1 MKKTFLVMLILLVGG
16 VLSAKDEVAT
26 FHAYVD
32 SDLCA
37 RLMLGPITTER
48 VACSE
53 KTHKEG
59 SNPVVVRLKDN
70 TVFDVN
76 KQKMI
81 KDYVGKFSEVTGE
94 IKLKSGE
101 MKLQSANPLEVSSI
115 PEGDPSRRLLDV
127 RHFKAKGS
135 PETFEKVR
143 HELAMMPYI
152 SQFDFIS
159 FTMVDEDVILTGW
172 TVRQT
177 NRSEAYNRI
186 KTIEGVKGIVNNIEI
201 LPLGKMDMDIRAAT
215 RAALQRHLS
224 RYFWGSGS
232 DIKIVVKNGN
242 IILLG
247 NVASKADSDIATIQA
262 NSVPLA
268 FHVFNLLR
276 IQEPAAKK
284 S

>member
-16 VLSAKDEVAT
+16 VLCAKDEVAT

-115 PEGDPSRRLLDV
+115 PEDDPSRRLLDV

-135 PETFEKVR
+135 PEIFEKVR

-159 FTMVDEDVILTGW
+159 FTMVGEDVILTGW

-186 KTIEGVKGIVNNIEI
+186 KMIEGVKGIVNNIEI
-201 LPLGKMDMDIRAAT
+201 LPLGSMDMDIRAAT

-276 IQEPAAKK
+276 IQEPASKK

>member
-16 VLSAKDEVAT
+16 VLCAKDEVAT

-48 VACSE
+48 VGCSE

-81 KDYVGKFSEVTGE
+81 KDYVGKFAEVTGE

-101 MKLQSANPLEVSSI
+101 MKLQSANPLEASSI

-186 KTIEGVKGIVNNIEI
+186 KMIEGVRGIVNNIEI

-247 NVASKADSDIATIQA
+247 MVASKADSDIATIQA

-276 IQEPAAKK
+276 IQEPASKK

>member
-247 NVASKADSDIATIQA
+247 NVASKADSDIANIQA

>member
-1 MKKTFLVMLILLVGG
+1 MKKPFLVMLILLVGG
-16 VLSAKDEVAT
+16 VLCAKDEVAT

-101 MKLQSANPLEVSSI
+101 MKLQSANPLEASSI

-135 PETFEKVR
+135 PETFEKIR

-159 FTMVDEDVILTGW
+159 FTMVGEDVILTGW

-186 KTIEGVKGIVNNIEI
+186 KMIEGVKGIVNNIEI
-201 LPLGKMDMDIRAAT
+201 LPLGSMDMDIRAAT

-276 IQEPAAKK
+276 IQEPASKK

>member
-1 MKKTFLVMLILLVGG
+1 VGG

-186 KTIEGVKGIVNNIEI
+186 KMIEGVKGIVNNIEI

-247 NVASKADSDIATIQA
+247 NVASKADSDIANIQA